1 MLSNRYIP
9 TEEIFNDIAETQSEI
24 DDFNDIKTV
33 MMKRPQD
40 NRTKIYLLEGKISKR
55 VGFIN
60 KLNQILNYRTKSQY

>member
-24 DDFNDIKTV
+24 DDFEDIKTV

-55 VGFIN
+55 IDFIK
-60 KLNQILNYRTKSQY
+60 KLEKILKERKMR